1 MNQMFQK
8 NQQQSRLLR
17 NKPIHPMEKELVLK
31 PILLMLFLKQYNLLE
46 KQVIVRLRRIVVQY
60 LSELL
65 QA

>member
-1 MNQMFQK
+1 
-8 NQQQSRLLR
+8 
-17 NKPIHPMEKELVLK
+17 MEKELVLK

-46 KQVIVRLRRIVVQY
+46 KQVIVHLRRIVVQY